1 MRGTRWPGATTTG
14 ATTADATTCGTT
26 AREGDRSGTAPGAR
40 TGAVLCRPGHVLD
53 LELGLE
59 PDAEPDVEPDRGP
72 DRGPDRVP
80 GLEADAEP
88 DPGPAADP
96 GPARLR
102 TPDGKDATGASGRAL
117 ALVRLHGHPL
127 GLVGATADAPGA
139 LLPALTEA
147 ARRELAVPIGRHLAA
162 DRTRSANG
170 HGPRAPRTSA
180 RVLHP
185 CLAARADTLLDA
197 PLISVVVCTH
207 DRAGMLR
214 DCLDS
219 VLRVDYPRFEVVVV
233 DNAPHSEAAARLV
246 RERYQGRVR
255 YLREPIAGLARARNR
270 GLAVAAGQLI
280 AYVDDDIVVDRA
292 WLAAIAEA
300 FAGSRRTGCV
310 TGLIL
315 PVELVT
321 DAQAAV
327 VRHADFDKG
336 FARRRWSLADPPPDP
351 LFPFT
356 AGRFGSGG
364 NMAIRADLLRALG
377 GFDLATGPGT
387 PARGGEDLLAFFRV
401 LAAGRELVYQPD
413 AVVWHRHRRTEE
425 ALAVQAFG
433 YGSGLGAYL
442 TAAALHE
449 PRLLPALL
457 RRLPRGVALALGRA
471 RARPA
476 ADEAWSWR
484 LSRLELQGLLYGP
497 LGYLAAVHRAY
508 RDNRRG

>member
-1 MRGTRWPGATTTG
+1 
-14 ATTADATTCGTT
+14 
-26 AREGDRSGTAPGAR
+26 
-40 TGAVLCRPGHVLD
+40 VH
-53 LELGLE
+53 
-59 PDAEPDVEPDRGP
+59 
-72 DRGPDRVP
+72 
-80 GLEADAEP
+80 
-88 DPGPAADP
+88 
-96 GPARLR
+96 
-102 TPDGKDATGASGRAL
+102 
-117 ALVRLHGHPL
+117 
-127 GLVGATADAPGA
+127 
-139 LLPALTEA
+139 
-147 ARRELAVPIGRHLAA
+147 
-162 DRTRSANG
+162 
-170 HGPRAPRTSA
+170 
-180 RVLHP
+180 HP
-185 CLAARADTLLDA
+185 CLAARADTLVDA

-207 DRAGMLR
+207 DRAEMLR

-219 VLRVDYPRFEVVVV
+219 VLRADYPRFEVVVV
-233 DNAPHSEAAARLV
+233 DNAPHSEDAARLV

-255 YLREPIAGLARARNR
+255 YLREPIAGLARARTR
-270 GLAVAAGQLI
+270 GRAVAAGQLN
-280 AYVDDDIVVDRA
+280 AYVDDDIDVDPA
-292 WLAAIAEA
+292 WPAAIAEA
-300 FAGSRRTGCV
+300 FARSRRTGCV

-315 PVELVT
+315 PAELVT
-321 DAQAAV
+321 EAQAAV

-336 FARRRWSLADPPPDP
+336 FALRRWSLADPPADP

-401 LAAGRELVYQPD
+401 LAAGHELVYQPD

-442 TAAALHE
+442 AAAALHE

-457 RRLPRGVALALGRA
+457 RRLPRGLALALGRA

-497 LGYLAAVHRAY
+497 LGYLAAVHRAH